1 MNPNFPNSEQPQSD
15 SALSDTSFSETDL
28 LETDLLE
35 TDLLETDLLETDLLE
50 TDMNEVTQS
59 NGAESLKRD
68 RFELISAY
76 LDGEVTADERRQ
88 VELWLQTDPQAKQ
101 LYARLMMLRKGFQNL
116 STPAASQPVER
127 TVQQVVSKIERKSR
141 RKVFAWSG
149 MAIAAMFV
157 SALVGGLPRPEYASN
172 HLLTGQTA
180 QAPQPAIGVPE
191 DALMISLNRSLL
203 PLPEETDSKTAKPSP
218 SSDL

>member
-1 MNPNFPNSEQPQSD
+1 MNPNFPNPEQSQSD
-15 SALSDTSFSETDL
+15 SALSDASLSETAVS
-28 LETDLLE
+28 ETAVSE
-35 TDLLETDLLETDLLE
+35 TAVSE

-59 NGAESLKRD
+59 NGADSLKRD

-88 VELWLQTDPQAKQ
+88 VELWLQTDPKAKQ

-116 STPAASQPVER
+116 STSATSQPVER

-203 PLPEETDSKTAKPSP
+203 PVPEETGAKPTQPSP
-218 SSDL
+218 GADL